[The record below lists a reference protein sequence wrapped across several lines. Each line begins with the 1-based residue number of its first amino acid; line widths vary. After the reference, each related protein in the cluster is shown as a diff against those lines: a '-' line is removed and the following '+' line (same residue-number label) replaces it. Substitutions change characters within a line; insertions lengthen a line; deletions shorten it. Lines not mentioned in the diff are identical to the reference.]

1 MMLEMMWLMTDLAEQ
16 WERHMRLGDFA
27 AAWAISDR
35 VLDARARLPCSALP
49 RHLQWLWRGQSL
61 VGRRV
66 LIRCFHGLGDTI
78 QFVRFI
84 PLVREMAASITLEAQ
99 PELLKLLSAVRGV
112 DRLVAL
118 CNSTPAVDRDVDVE
132 IMELPHILR
141 TTLGTLPR
149 DVPYLDAPS
158 SRRRSSERLA
168 IGLTWRAGDW
178 DSRRSI
184 PLDALAPL
192 ATLPNVEL
200 HALQRGPAL
209 SEWPPEWG
217 PACGSDDAFETAS
230 IMRAMDLIVSVDS
243 MPAHL
248 AGALGIPVW
257 TLLHA
262 ECDWR
267 WMDAREDS
275 PWYPTMRLFR
285 QTSPGDWGSV
295 VSSAVEMLKAKRLV
309 LGDR

>member
-1 MMLEMMWLMTDLAEQ
+1 MMREKERPMTDLAEQ

-27 AAWAISDR
+27 AAWDISDR
-35 VLDARARLPCSALP
+35 VLATRARLPCSDLP
-49 RHLQWLWRGQSL
+49 RHLQWVWRGESL

-84 PLVREMAASITLEAQ
+84 PRVREMAASITLEAQ

-118 CNSTPAVDRDVDVE
+118 CDSSPAVDRDVDVE
-132 IMELPHILR
+132 VMELPHILR
-141 TTLGTLPR
+141 TTLSTLPR
-149 DVPYLDAPS
+149 DIPYLDAPS
-158 SRRRSSERLA
+158 PRRRTAEQLA
-168 IGLTWRAGDW
+168 VGLIWRAGDW
-178 DSRRSI
+178 DVRRSI

-192 ATLPNVEL
+192 ATLPNVKL
-200 HALQRGPAL
+200 YALQRGPAL
-209 SEWPPEWG
+209 DEWPADWG
-217 PACGSDDAFETAS
+217 PVCGSDDAFEAAS

-285 QTSPGDWGSV
+285 QTSPGDWRSV
-295 VSSAVEMLKAKRLV
+295 VSSAVEHLA
-309 LGDR
+309 GQAA